1 MQIFFIESKN
11 YFKDQN
17 KVAKSILSNNYGRFE
32 LSNIPCGDYV
42 IVPIYKGETT
52 KYDLVPS
59 QQAFSVSANSVILP
73 ERFAVVGFSVL
84 GQIVDIHNNG
94 TFSFPSLPF
103 S

>member
-1 MQIFFIESKN
+1 M
-11 YFKDQN
+11 
-17 KVAKSILSNNYGRFE
+17 AKSILSNNYGRFE